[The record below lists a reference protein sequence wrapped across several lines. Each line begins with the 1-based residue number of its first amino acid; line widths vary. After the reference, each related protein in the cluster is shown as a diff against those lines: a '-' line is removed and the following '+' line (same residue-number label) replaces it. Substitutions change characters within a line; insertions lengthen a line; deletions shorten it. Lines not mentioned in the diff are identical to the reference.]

1 MRDMPSAGSSRVF
14 DVDDVVSALERII
27 SEHTRT
33 VRIRGE
39 VVNLRSGRDGR
50 VHWFRLEDP
59 REGHDARLDCMAFA
73 TDVADGC
80 VLADGRVVEAV
91 ARPEFSRRDGR
102 LQVRLHR
109 IQPAGEGELI
119 AMLVERRR
127 RLAAEGL
134 FDPSRKQA
142 LPFVP
147 RGVGLVTAAGGAA
160 RADVLRRIDAR
171 FPLPVVV
178 VHAAMQG
185 SACAREVV
193 AALAALDSDPRVDVI
208 LIARGGGSLQDLL
221 PFSDE
226 AVVRAIGAAAT
237 PVVTGIGHE
246 PDVTLACLAA
256 DARAATPTAAVDLL
270 VPDGAL
276 LREDL
281 GAAARR
287 LSAGARRSVAASA
300 RHLGMIASRPGLAR
314 PHEAVVRGRREA
326 LAVAARRLGPA
337 ARAVVAHRARD
348 LAVVGARPD
357 RAARGAVSSADGR
370 LAVFGARLAA
380 GDPTRPLGAGFALVR
395 DSAGRA
401 VVTAAAAAAAGR
413 VTLEFGDGLVGARV
427 EEDAGG

>member
-14 DVDDVVSALERII
+14 DVDDVVSALERVI

-73 TDVADGC
+73 TDVADGYA
-80 VLADGRVVEAV
+80 LADGRVVEAV
-91 ARPEFSRRDGR
+91 ARPEFARRDGR
-102 LQVRLHR
+102 LQVRLYR

-119 AMLVERRR
+119 AMLDERRR

-160 RADVLRRIDAR
+160 RADVLRRVDAR

-178 VHAAMQG
+178 AHAAMQG
-185 SACAREVV
+185 PACVREVV
-193 AALAALDSDPRVDVI
+193 AAVAALDRDPRVDVI

-226 AVVRAIGAAAT
+226 ALARAIGASVT

-256 DARAATPTAAVDLL
+256 DARATTPTAAVDL
-270 VPDGAL
+270 VAPDRAL

-287 LSAGARRSVAASA
+287 LSAGARRSVAASV
-300 RHLGMIASRPGLAR
+300 RYLEMLASRPGIAR
-314 PHEAVVRGRREA
+314 PHEAVVRGRRQA
-326 LAVAARRLGPA
+326 LGAAARRLRPA
-337 ARAVVAHRARD
+337 VRAVVAHRARD
-348 LAVVGARPD
+348 LAVVRGRPD
-357 RAARGAVSSADGR
+357 RAARGAVSSADSR
-370 LAVFGARLAA
+370 LAVLGARLAA

-395 DSAGRA
+395 DAAGRA
-401 VVTAAAAAAAGR
+401 VVTTAAAAAAGR
-413 VTLEFGDGLVGARV
+413 VTLEFSDGLVGARV
-427 EEDAGG
+427 EEDDGG

>member
-1 MRDMPSAGSSRVF
+1 M
-14 DVDDVVSALERII
+14 
-27 SEHTRT
+27 
-33 VRIRGE
+33 
-39 VVNLRSGRDGR
+39 
-50 VHWFRLEDP
+50 
-59 REGHDARLDCMAFA
+59 
-73 TDVADGC
+73 
-80 VLADGRVVEAV
+80 
-91 ARPEFSRRDGR
+91 
-102 LQVRLHR
+102 
-109 IQPAGEGELI
+109 
-119 AMLVERRR
+119 
-127 RLAAEGL
+127 
-134 FDPSRKQA
+134 
-142 LPFVP
+142 
-147 RGVGLVTAAGGAA
+147 
-160 RADVLRRIDAR
+160 
-171 FPLPVVV
+171 
-178 VHAAMQG
+178 
-185 SACAREVV
+185 
-193 AALAALDSDPRVDVI
+193 
-208 LIARGGGSLQDLL
+208 
-221 PFSDE
+221 
-226 AVVRAIGAAAT
+226 VRAIGAVGT

-270 VPDGAL
+270 VPDRAL

-337 ARAVVAHRARD
+337 ARAVVAHRARE

-370 LAVFGARLAA
+370 LAVLGARLAA